1 MTQFLD
7 CVTVRDG
14 KAARVVDVTM
24 NKCGVPM
31 SKVIGVGS
39 DGASV
44 MTGDVKGVNGMT
56 KKHSP
61 FLVFV
66 HCMAHRLNVA
76 VLQ

>member
-1 MTQFLD
+1 
-7 CVTVRDG
+7 
-14 KAARVVDVTM
+14 M
-24 NKCGVPM
+24 NKCRVPM

-44 MTGDVKGVNGMT
+44 MTGDDKGVNGMT